1 MIIFK
6 VWQIWKVNSS
16 VPSWSMATA
25 LQRMIQ
31 SLVDLRRDCVNY
43 AHLARL
49 FRSQLLNV
57 AQLVNDEEETD
68 GPLGNIY
75 VVYIFFF
82 NCRGSNIKTTN
93 TQLQ

>member
-1 MIIFK
+1 
-6 VWQIWKVNSS
+6 
-16 VPSWSMATA
+16 MATA